1 MTKHKTVF
9 DVKTDNFYKF
19 DRYHLLIV
27 YIYDHAIILIC
38 IINVQYIKRAIDTSW
53 DVKILNRPDMKHPTR
68 KHQYT
73 CILNFKKL

>member
-1 MTKHKTVF
+1 MVF

-27 YIYDHAIILIC
+27 YDHAIILIC
-38 IINVQYIKRAIDTSW
+38 IINIQDITRAIDTSW
-53 DVKILNRPDMKHPTR
+53 DVKILKCPDMIHPTR

-73 CILNFKKL
+73 LNLKKNI